1 MKKSLKMVVAVITA
15 CMLLMSCIPLGY
27 AQETEIISS
36 HVEFSTP
43 EEGKLQA
50 RAFVRDYSG
59 SGRNAILVLSVWT
72 GEVLSDAKIAV
83 GTNAILKATAEFP
96 QGSEARAFV
105 WDAESLKA
113 ISPVATRSAAFENL
127 DIEIMVAG
135 RPLEGFSKE
144 KTEYTYDLADDGSML
159 VYPEVTAKVSD
170 NSANVTVK
178 TDEIQGKTTVTVEYG
193 DRTTTSQTHTPSSA
207 SFNTYSKKSKTYT
220 ITYNIPSEYIT
231 NNSVEKSNTY
241 QASGYNKQVLN
252 KYNMRTRFEKTFTM
266 TEAEKKAGEKQIDIT
281 TSWISGLSTLI
292 VIPTAENVKTGAI
305 VGLEE
310 DSSDSAVWTD
320 AKTNN
325 FGAIADYDYTT
336 DDGYNVSK
344 VTWAKKSIAT
354 DKVSANKVGEAAAG
368 IEVYYATQNPDG
380 KYVNGSIIA
389 TDRFPNAGQLE
400 LVGLPDECLGC
411 NYIST
416 KFDSSYTRNNWNFK
430 FKVNQDVKIVIYTHT
445 DGTATDNN
453 DHSQF
458 TIKEDPRYAKTIC
471 ARLQNNLTPLTRA
484 YLLANGYLKSKA
496 DLINN
501 KSRRYD
507 ALEKAGYTMNA
518 ILDSVDVTDNYQI
531 CFTKDYVN
539 ANLGD
544 GAAATADDYTGGT
557 DEDNVAVW
565 TGKWKEISASDVY
578 NVSDL
583 TMKLSGLASA
593 EVRDLNSSK
602 GVFVDRDTSSNAN
615 ANGTGLL
622 VSYSDIFDLE
632 NSEFIAH
639 GFDYWRNND
648 YTTKK
653 VDMYSFN
660 VKQPSEIL
668 VFGQGELPNYSAADS
683 GWIKVDGSYSA
694 GNYVLSNDENI
705 VVRVKP
711 NNNYNYNMLYTKKC
725 NTGDVVT
732 IDSPGAAKVMMVFVR
747 PIQ

>member
-15 CMLLMSCIPLGY
+15 CMLLMSCISLGY

-96 QGSEARAFV
+96 QGSEAKAFV

-178 TDEIQGKTTVTVEYG
+178 TDEKQGKTTVMVEYG

-252 KYNMRTRFEKTFTM
+252 KYDMKTRFEKTFTV
-266 TEAEKKAGEKQIDIT
+266 TEAEKKAGGKQIDIT

-305 VGLEE
+305 VGLEA

-320 AKTNN
+320 AKTGK
-325 FGAIADYDYTT
+325 FGAIAGYDYTT
-336 DDGYNVSK
+336 DDGYDESK

-354 DKVSANKVGEAAAG
+354 DKVIANKAGEAADK
-368 IEVYYATQNPDG
+368 EVYYATQNPDG

-389 TDRFPNAGQLE
+389 TDRFPNAGEME
-400 LVGLPDECLGC
+400 LVGLPDEYLGC

-416 KFDSSYTRNNWNFK
+416 KFDSSYTPNDWNFK
-430 FKVNQDVKIVIYTHT
+430 FKVNQDVKIVIYTRA
-445 DGTATDNN
+445 DGTATDNIDN
-453 DHSQF
+453 SPF
-458 TIKEDPRYAKTIC
+458 TVDKAPFSKTIC

-484 YLLANGYLKSKA
+484 YLLANGYLKS
-496 DLINN
+496 
-501 KSRRYD
+501 
-507 ALEKAGYTMNA
+507 
-518 ILDSVDVTDNYQI
+518 
-531 CFTKDYVN
+531 
-539 ANLGD
+539 
-544 GAAATADDYTGGT
+544 TA
-557 DEDNVAVW
+557 V
-565 TGKWKEISASDVY
+565 
-578 NVSDL
+578 
-583 TMKLSGLASA
+583 
-593 EVRDLNSSK
+593 
-602 GVFVDRDTSSNAN
+602 
-615 ANGTGLL
+615 
-622 VSYSDIFDLE
+622 
-632 NSEFIAH
+632 
-639 GFDYWRNND
+639 
-648 YTTKK
+648 KK
-653 VDMYSFN
+653 YI
-660 VKQPSEIL
+660 P
-668 VFGQGELPNYSAADS
+668 
-683 GWIKVDGSYSA
+683 
-694 GNYVLSNDENI
+694 
-705 VVRVKP
+705 
-711 NNNYNYNMLYTKKC
+711 
-725 NTGDVVT
+725 
-732 IDSPGAAKVMMVFVR
+732 
-747 PIQ
+747 

>member
-15 CMLLMSCIPLGY
+15 CMLLMSCISLGY

-144 KTEYTYDLADDGSML
+144 KTEYTYDLVDGGSML

-178 TDEIQGKTTVTVEYG
+178 TDEKQGKTTVTVEYG

-231 NNSVEKSNTY
+231 NKSVEKSNTY
-241 QASGYNKQVLN
+241 QAGVYNKQVLN

-266 TEAEKKAGEKQIDIT
+266 TEAEKTAGEKQIDIT

-305 VGLEE
+305 VGLEA
-310 DSSDSAVWTD
+310 DSSASAVWTD

-354 DKVSANKVGEAAAG
+354 DKVSANKVDEAAAG

-400 LVGLPDECLGC
+400 LVGLPDEYLGC

-416 KFDSSYTRNNWNFK
+416 KFDSSYKTNNWNFK
-430 FKVNQDVKIVIYTHT
+430 FKVNQDVKIVIYTHA
-445 DGTATDNN
+445 DGTATDNI
-453 DHSQF
+453 DSSAF
-458 TIKEDPRYAKTIC
+458 TVDTAPRFAKTIC
-471 ARLQNNLTPLTRA
+471 ARLQNDLTPLTRA
-484 YLLANGYLKSKA
+484 YLLANGYLKSTA
-496 DLINN
+496 DLNGK

-518 ILDSVDVTDNYQI
+518 DVTDNYQI
-531 CFTKDYVN
+531 CSTKDYVN

-557 DEDNVAVW
+557 DEGNVAVW
-565 TGKWKEISASDVY
+565 TGKWKKISESDVY

-583 TMKLSGLASA
+583 TMKLSGLTSPA

-602 GVFVDRDTSSNAN
+602 GVFVDRDTSSNK
-615 ANGTGLL
+615 NGTGLL

-639 GFDYWRNND
+639 GYEYWKDND
-648 YTTKK
+648 YKTKK

-668 VFGQGELPNYSAADS
+668 VFGQGELPNYSAAGS
-683 GWIKVDGSYSA
+683 GWIKVDGSYSYSA
-694 GNYVLSNDENI
+694 NNYVLSNDESI
-705 VVRVKP
+705 VVRVDPK
-711 NNNYNYNMLYTKKC
+711 NNYNYNMLYTKKC
-725 NTGDVVT
+725 NTGEVVT
-732 IDSPGAAKVMMVFVR
+732 IDSPGAARVMMVFVR